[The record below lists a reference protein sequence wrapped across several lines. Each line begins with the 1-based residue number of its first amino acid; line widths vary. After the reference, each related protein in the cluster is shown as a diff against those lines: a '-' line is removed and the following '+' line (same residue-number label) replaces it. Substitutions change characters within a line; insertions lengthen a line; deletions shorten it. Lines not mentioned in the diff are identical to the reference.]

1 MLDQESL
8 RNAAPTNHFFM
19 GHRQKDGSRLVGFI
33 DVWVRLLGLQCWRDQ
48 SESNQDLAAMVR
60 GVATASVYTLFLTK
74 RALAYF
80 VTIEARAAMM
90 LNKPVIIILEG
101 G

>member
-1 MLDQESL
+1 
-8 RNAAPTNHFFM
+8 
-19 GHRQKDGSRLVGFI
+19 
-33 DVWVRLLGLQCWRDQ
+33 
-48 SESNQDLAAMVR
+48 MVR